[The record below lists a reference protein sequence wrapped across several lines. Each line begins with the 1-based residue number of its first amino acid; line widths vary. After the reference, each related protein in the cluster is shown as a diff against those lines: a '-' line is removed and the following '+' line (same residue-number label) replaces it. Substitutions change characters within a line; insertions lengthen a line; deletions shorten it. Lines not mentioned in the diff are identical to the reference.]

1 MKFKALKTIQKGTDS
16 FSELATLY
24 FGSVFIG
31 ALLFSFF
38 EKVDLISSIW
48 WGFIT
53 ALTIG
58 YGDVYAHT
66 VGGRVV
72 TVLLSHIVILLIIP
86 LIIGRAVTQL
96 IPDRNEF
103 THEEQEEILEYIRA
117 QKKGGKK

>member
-1 MKFKALKTIQKGTDS
+1 MKLKAIKTLQKGTDS
-16 FSELATLY
+16 FRELATLY
-24 FGSVFIG
+24 FGAVLIG

-38 EKVDLISSIW
+38 EKVDIITSMW

-72 TVLLSHIVILLIIP
+72 TVLLSHVVILLIIP

-96 IPDRNEF
+96 IPDKNEF
-103 THEEQEEILEYIRA
+103 THEEQEEILSYIRA
-117 QKKGGKK
+117 QKK